1 MKKITIFYLFLFIT
15 HIILGPYYI
24 YDLIRLKEPSYRS
37 KTIEEVVRRSFWLTY
52 ISFLS
57 LALFNEYPTS
67 ETFLI
72 ALMLSLISTIGY
84 YYKFVGISEV
94 FYIGI
99 MDHVLYLCIPV
110 FYLYFYY
117 RIKISKYIPTYLTLI
132 AAIYIVSYKY
142 IDQILYPT
150 GNDM

>member
-1 MKKITIFYLFLFIT
+1 MKESK
-15 HIILGPYYI
+15 YI
-24 YDLIRLKEPSYRS
+24 S
-37 KTIEEVVRRSFWLTY
+37 KTFEEVVLRSFWLTY
-52 ISFLS
+52 VAFLS
-57 LALFNEYPTS
+57 IALFNEYPSS

-99 MDHVLYLCIPV
+99 TDHILYLCIPV